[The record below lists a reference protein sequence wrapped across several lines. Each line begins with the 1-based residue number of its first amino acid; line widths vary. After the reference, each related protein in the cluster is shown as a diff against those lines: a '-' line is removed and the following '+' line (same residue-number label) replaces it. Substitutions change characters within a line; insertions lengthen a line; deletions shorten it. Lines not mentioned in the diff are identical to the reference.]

1 MALTKISASVIA
13 ANAIVAAGVAEN
25 SISTSEIATDGVGTL
40 QISDGAVTSGKLE
53 TNVDIAGTLDVTG
66 VLTADSNVVI
76 AGNLTV
82 NGATVT
88 NSSTN
93 TTIADALIEL
103 GTGTTG
109 SPANDA
115 GIVIERGD
123 SDNAFIGWDE
133 SADTFILGTG
143 SFTGASTGNLTI
155 STAPLS
161 VGTLTA
167 SGITYP
173 TSDGSSGQVLKTDGS
188 GNLTFDAQ
196 TAVVDNF
203 TATGDGST
211 TDFDTGI
218 NPGDE
223 VNTWVFI
230 DGVYQQKGEYSYS
243 GSTISFSTAPDSG
256 ATIDVTTGT
265 VGGFASADSVLGVYE
280 TTTTNT
286 DTYTTGISASNE
298 NNTWVFVG
306 GVYQPK
312 DSYTFSSG
320 TLTFDA
326 NTPTG
331 QKLSVT
337 ATKSLS
343 AGSVETNTITANAVT
358 SAKIASNSILS
369 RHIANNSIVGADISA
384 TTQITASTFTGA
396 LTGDVTGNV
405 VGNLTGTIQ
414 TAAQT
419 NITSVGTLSAL
430 TVSGQLTAG
439 GLSYPTSDGTNE
451 QVLQTDGSGN
461 LSFGT
466 ISGTTLNNNT
476 NNYVM
481 TGTGTANTLNGEANL
496 TFDGTSL
503 GVGLTSP
510 QAGLDLGSSAKG
522 TWSSGN
528 VYSYPTGN
536 AYIKIQG
543 TSAEHN
549 WIGIAGAYGATSGSA
564 NLMLQ
569 ANLNNTSQQAG
580 SYIGSEAQSATTAD
594 ITFGKLVGG
603 STTSTNATKS
613 EFMRINSSGNVLIGH
628 TSVVPIRTIN
638 QRVQISG
645 TDQATAGLSLARYQN
660 GAFGPGIHFAKSRNA
675 TVGSHTIVQDG
686 DRLGDI
692 NFYGSDGVDFSNH
705 AATIMCEVDGIPG
718 EDDTPGRLT
727 FHTTEDGSGAATE
740 RLRIDSSGNVGIGTT
755 DPAKELEVAVTGINQ
770 TSTVRIQGTDGNG
783 NGHPLDLKMD
793 GATDSF
799 SVLIGQ
805 GGGGTPDV
813 VLFNGNRNGNVGI
826 GTTSPTSYDNNA
838 AGISSN
844 LVVADSGHSGIIVI
858 SGTSSDAAISF
869 GDGTGT
875 AAYRGAVAYVNS
887 QDALYF
893 KSAGANRMVINS
905 SGYLLLR
912 ATSNT
917 YDVGQFQ
924 LTSAGDLSS
933 MYVTNTGFA
942 SHGNMVAVERGATS
956 AYSFAQYYSSRRPD
970 TGGGDLEFN
979 FRGDGNAYAD
989 GSFNNSGADYAEYFE
1004 SHTGSTIPR
1013 GTSVVLENN
1022 KVRAATS
1029 EDSVADIIGVV
1040 RPKEFGKNS
1049 MVIGNTAWNM
1059 WSDKYLT
1066 DDFNCY
1072 VMEDY
1077 SVVSWNDEGGELVTY
1092 QSDNIPSDVTVPDN
1106 AETNTHDE
1114 NGVKFQRRALNP
1126 NFDNSVTYE
1135 PRENRDEWIIVGL
1148 IGQVQILDGQPTND
1162 RWIKMR
1168 DISDTVKEW
1177 YIR

>member
-343 AGSVETNTITANAVT
+343 AGSVETNSITANAVT

-405 VGNLTGTIQ
+405 
-414 TAAQT
+414 
-419 NITSVGTLSAL
+419 
-430 TVSGQLTAG
+430 
-439 GLSYPTSDGTNE
+439 
-451 QVLQTDGSGN
+451 TDKHN
-461 LSFGT
+461 KCWNFISFD
-466 ISGTTLNNNT
+466 S
-476 NNYVM
+476 
-481 TGTGTANTLNGEANL
+481 
-496 TFDGTSL
+496 F
-503 GVGLTSP
+503 
-510 QAGLDLGSSAKG
+510 
-522 TWSSGN
+522 
-528 VYSYPTGN
+528 
-536 AYIKIQG
+536 
-543 TSAEHN
+543 
-549 WIGIAGAYGATSGSA
+549 
-564 NLMLQ
+564 
-569 ANLNNTSQQAG
+569 
-580 SYIGSEAQSATTAD
+580 
-594 ITFGKLVGG
+594 
-603 STTSTNATKS
+603 
-613 EFMRINSSGNVLIGH
+613 
-628 TSVVPIRTIN
+628 RTIN
-638 QRVQISG
+638 
-645 TDQATAGLSLARYQN
+645 
-660 GAFGPGIHFAKSRNA
+660 SRW
-675 TVGSHTIVQDG
+675 
-686 DRLGDI
+686 
-692 NFYGSDGVDFSNH
+692 
-705 AATIMCEVDGIPG
+705 
-718 EDDTPGRLT
+718 
-727 FHTTEDGSGAATE
+727 
-740 RLRIDSSGNVGIGTT
+740 
-755 DPAKELEVAVTGINQ
+755 
-770 TSTVRIQGTDGNG
+770 
-783 NGHPLDLKMD
+783 
-793 GATDSF
+793 
-799 SVLIGQ
+799 
-805 GGGGTPDV
+805 
-813 VLFNGNRNGNVGI
+813 
-826 GTTSPTSYDNNA
+826 
-838 AGISSN
+838 
-844 LVVADSGHSGIIVI
+844 III
-858 SGTSSDAAISF
+858 
-869 GDGTGT
+869 
-875 AAYRGAVAYVNS
+875 
-887 QDALYF
+887 
-893 KSAGANRMVINS
+893 
-905 SGYLLLR
+905 
-912 ATSNT
+912 
-917 YDVGQFQ
+917 
-924 LTSAGDLSS
+924 
-933 MYVTNTGFA
+933 
-942 SHGNMVAVERGATS
+942 
-956 AYSFAQYYSSRRPD
+956 
-970 TGGGDLEFN
+970 
-979 FRGDGNAYAD
+979 
-989 GSFNNSGADYAEYFE
+989 
-1004 SHTGSTIPR
+1004 
-1013 GTSVVLENN
+1013 
-1022 KVRAATS
+1022 
-1029 EDSVADIIGVV
+1029 
-1040 RPKEFGKNS
+1040 
-1049 MVIGNTAWNM
+1049 
-1059 WSDKYLT
+1059 
-1066 DDFNCY
+1066 
-1072 VMEDY
+1072 
-1077 SVVSWNDEGGELVTY
+1077 
-1092 QSDNIPSDVTVPDN
+1092 
-1106 AETNTHDE
+1106 
-1114 NGVKFQRRALNP
+1114 P
-1126 NFDNSVTYE
+1126 NF
-1135 PRENRDEWIIVGL
+1135 
-1148 IGQVQILDGQPTND
+1148 
-1162 RWIKMR
+1162 
-1168 DISDTVKEW
+1168 
-1177 YIR
+1177 

>member
-167 SGITYP
+167 SGITFP

-343 AGSVETNTITANAVT
+343 AGSVETNSITANAVT

-414 TAAQT
+414 TAAQA
-419 NITSVGTLSAL
+419 NITSLGTLSAL

-451 QVLQTDGSGN
+451 QVLRTDGSGN

-466 ISGTTLNNNT
+466 VSGTTLNNNT

-481 TGTGTANTLNGEANL
+481 TGTGTANTLNGESGL
-496 TFDGTSL
+496 IFDGTNL
-503 GVGLTSP
+503 GIGASSPDQLLQVGSESYGANAIIKTQVDGSDVGNFDS
-510 QAGLDLGSSAKG
+510 GLHMRSHDDNFGGSIVLESRSGTNDIVNFKYHNNSSA
-522 TWSSGN
+522 
-528 VYSYPTGN
+528 
-536 AYIKIQG
+536 
-543 TSAEHN
+543 
-549 WIGIAGAYGATSGSA
+549 GATA
-564 NLMLQ
+564 M
-569 ANLNNTSQQAG
+569 A
-580 SYIGSEAQSATTAD
+580 IDAT
-594 ITFGKLVGG
+594 
-603 STTSTNATKS
+603 
-613 EFMRINSSGNVLIGH
+613 
-628 TSVVPIRTIN
+628 
-638 QRVQISG
+638 
-645 TDQATAGLSLARYQN
+645 
-660 GAFGPGIHFAKSRNA
+660 
-675 TVGSHTIVQDG
+675 
-686 DRLGDI
+686 
-692 NFYGSDGVDFSNH
+692 
-705 AATIMCEVDGIPG
+705 
-718 EDDTPGRLT
+718 
-727 FHTTEDGSGAATE
+727 
-740 RLRIDSSGNVGIGTT
+740 
-755 DPAKELEVAVTGINQ
+755 
-770 TSTVRIQGTDGNG
+770 
-783 NGHPLDLKMD
+783 
-793 GATDSF
+793 
-799 SVLIGQ
+799 
-805 GGGGTPDV
+805 
-813 VLFNGNRNGNVGI
+813 NGNVGI
-826 GTTSPTSYDNNA
+826 GTDSPNGKLDVVGDIKTSGEYVINSGTTAKWTIGQSSDELYFYSVPSGSERMRIDSAGNVGIGTNNPLTTFQVKVATDKNFMVQNALSSTALKVLDDTGNTYTTGTINAGTLIINQDSGGNVGIGKIPNRSRKLEVAGDINLDNGYGLEWEDGGVGIVGSGATDTMTFAAAGAEVMRCVGGGSAGGSLRVGVTGAVGSSNSKLTVVGSWGAFIKATSYANYAPLGLWQNGGSAGATLTYVTLTNNASAAVGSITSVNNTTYYNTSSDYRLKENVDYTWDATTRLKQLKPARFNWISDETNTLVDGFLAHEVQDIVPEAITGVKDGTETNQNCVLNA
-838 AGISSN
+838 AGVQEVKDVTEAEWIAGKLPVLWTENDELPEGVS
-844 LVVADSGHSGIIVI
+844 V
-858 SGTSSDAAISF
+858 
-869 GDGTGT
+869 GDIREE
-875 AAYRGAVAYVNS
+875 AAYASDTTWVAEHT
-887 QDALYF
+887 QD
-893 KSAGANRMVINS
+893 V
-905 SGYLLLR
+905 
-912 ATSNT
+912 
-917 YDVGQFQ
+917 
-924 LTSAGDLSS
+924 
-933 MYVTNTGFA
+933 
-942 SHGNMVAVERGATS
+942 
-956 AYSFAQYYSSRRPD
+956 
-970 TGGGDLEFN
+970 
-979 FRGDGNAYAD
+979 
-989 GSFNNSGADYAEYFE
+989 
-1004 SHTGSTIPR
+1004 
-1013 GTSVVLENN
+1013 
-1022 KVRAATS
+1022 
-1029 EDSVADIIGVV
+1029 
-1040 RPKEFGKNS
+1040 
-1049 MVIGNTAWNM
+1049 
-1059 WSDKYLT
+1059 
-1066 DDFNCY
+1066 
-1072 VMEDY
+1072 
-1077 SVVSWNDEGGELVTY
+1077 Y
-1092 QSDNIPSDVTVPDN
+1092 QSIDQAKLVPLL
-1106 AETNTHDE
+1106 
-1114 NGVKFQRRALNP
+1114 VKTIQELEERITALE
-1126 NFDNSVTYE
+1126 S
-1135 PRENRDEWIIVGL
+1135 
-1148 IGQVQILDGQPTND
+1148 
-1162 RWIKMR
+1162 
-1168 DISDTVKEW
+1168 
-1177 YIR
+1177 

>member
-343 AGSVETNTITANAVT
+343 AGSVETNSITANAVT

-451 QVLQTDGSGN
+451 QVLRTDGSGN

-466 ISGTTLNNNT
+466 VSGTTLNNNT

-481 TGTGTANTLNGEANL
+481 TGTGTANTLNGESGL
-496 TFDGTSL
+496 IFDGTNL
-503 GVGLTSP
+503 GVATNNPDQLLQVGSESYGANAIIKTQVDGSDVGNFDSGLHMRSHDDNFGGSIVLESRSGTNDIINFKYHNNSSAGVTAMAIDATNGKVGIGSTSP
-510 QAGLDLGSSAKG
+510 DELLTLRNAD
-522 TWSSGN
+522 
-528 VYSYPTGN
+528 PTLL
-536 AYIKIQG
+536 IQG
-543 TSAEHN
+543 N
-549 WIGIAGAYGATSGSA
+549 QVSGVHYSEIDFK
-564 NLMLQ
+564 N
-569 ANLNNTSQQAG
+569 QAG
-580 SYIGSEAQSATTAD
+580 SVLGKIGLSYYGGAAEFYRNVPTSWSHVWKVNNSER
-594 ITFGKLVGG
+594 
-603 STTSTNATKS
+603 
-613 EFMRINSSGNVLIGH
+613 MRINSSGNVGINR
-628 TSVVPIRTIN
+628 TSPN
-638 QRVQISG
+638 GLLHMQSNSG
-645 TDQATAGLSLARYQN
+645 TDSALYIQTSATSDDSIINFGDNGSSAIGKILYQHSSDSMQFNTQSSERMRITSTGSVGINETSPDFSGFGSNGGGLELDDVGSSFTAVRLSHGATGDFYMAANTGAAYLWGKANSPLIIGTNNAERIRIQDGTGRMGINTVGIAYSSSEKLSLYNDNFGFGIKAAYTGMGIWN
-660 GAFGPGIHFAKSRNA
+660 TESSGGYIAFA
-675 TVGSHTIVQDG
+675 
-686 DRLGDI
+686 
-692 NFYGSDGVDFSNH
+692 YGSGG
-705 AATIMCEVDGIPG
+705 AAGGSISYSGGTTSYNTSSDYRLKENVNYTWDATTRLKQLKPARFNWIS
-718 EDDTPGRLT
+718 DDTDTLI
-727 FHTTEDGSGAATE
+727 DGFLAHE
-740 RLRIDSSGNVGIGTT
+740 VSSIV
-755 DPAKELEVAVTGINQ
+755 PEAVTGE
-770 TSTVRIQGTDGNG
+770 
-783 NGHPLDLKMD
+783 K
-793 GATDSF
+793 
-799 SVLIGQ
+799 
-805 GGGGTPDV
+805 
-813 VLFNGNRNGNVGI
+813 
-826 GTTSPTSYDNNA
+826 
-838 AGISSN
+838 
-844 LVVADSGHSGIIVI
+844 
-858 SGTSSDAAISF
+858 DAVY
-869 GDGTGT
+869 T
-875 AAYRGAVAYVNS
+875 AEEAEN
-887 QDALYF
+887 
-893 KSAGANRMVINS
+893 SAGAEE
-905 SGYLLLR
+905 
-912 ATSNT
+912 
-917 YDVGQFQ
+917 
-924 LTSAGDLSS
+924 GD
-933 MYVTNTGFA
+933 
-942 SHGNMVAVERGATS
+942 
-956 AYSFAQYYSSRRPD
+956 
-970 TGGGDLEFN
+970 
-979 FRGDGNAYAD
+979 
-989 GSFNNSGADYAEYFE
+989 
-1004 SHTGSTIPR
+1004 I
-1013 GTSVVLENN
+1013 
-1022 KVRAATS
+1022 KVQ
-1029 EDSVADIIGVV
+1029 
-1040 RPKEFGKNS
+1040 
-1049 MVIGNTAWNM
+1049 
-1059 WSDKYLT
+1059 
-1066 DDFNCY
+1066 
-1072 VMEDY
+1072 VM
-1077 SVVSWNDEGGELVTY
+1077 
-1092 QSDNIPSDVTVPDN
+1092 
-1106 AETNTHDE
+1106 
-1114 NGVKFQRRALNP
+1114 
-1126 NFDNSVTYE
+1126 DNSKLV
-1135 PRENRDEWIIVGL
+1135 PL
-1148 IGQVQILDGQPTND
+1148 L
-1162 RWIKMR
+1162 
-1168 DISDTVKEW
+1168 VKTIQELEER
-1177 YIR
+1177 ITALEG

>member
-40 QISDGAVTSGKLE
+40 QISNGAVTSGKLD
-53 TNVDIAGTLDVTG
+53 TNIDIAGTLDVTG

-167 SGITYP
+167 SGITFP

-188 GNLTFDAQ
+188 GTLTFDAQ

-243 GSTISFSTAPDSG
+243 GSTISFSTPPDSG

-343 AGSVETNTITANAVT
+343 AGSVETNSITANAVT

-414 TAAQT
+414 TAAQA
-419 NITSVGTLSAL
+419 NITSLGTLSAL

-439 GLSYPTSDGTNE
+439 GIAYPTSDGTNE
-451 QVLQTDGSGN
+451 QVLRTDGSGN

-481 TGTGTANTLNGEANL
+481 TGTGTANTLNGE
-496 TFDGTSL
+496 S
-503 GVGLTSP
+503 GLTYDGSTLTVTGT
-510 QAGLDLGSSAKG
+510 ATMDGLTVDG
-522 TWSSGN
+522 
-528 VYSYPTGN
+528 
-536 AYIKIQG
+536 
-543 TSAEHN
+543 
-549 WIGIAGAYGATSGSA
+549 GATSPTHVLTGSRAGLLVSIDNQSAATSSGLRVNTASVSA
-564 NLMLQ
+564 N
-569 ANLNNTSQQAG
+569 
-580 SYIGSEAQSATTAD
+580 SYPLWVRSNDTNRLIVKGNGDISFYEDTGTTA
-594 ITFGKLVGG
+594 KLFWDA
-603 STTSTNATKS
+603 SA
-613 EFMRINSSGNVLIGH
+613 E
-628 TSVVPIRTIN
+628 
-638 QRVQISG
+638 
-645 TDQATAGLSLARYQN
+645 SL
-660 GAFGPGIHFAKSRNA
+660 
-675 TVGSHTIVQDG
+675 
-686 DRLGDI
+686 
-692 NFYGSDGVDFSNH
+692 
-705 AATIMCEVDGIPG
+705 
-718 EDDTPGRLT
+718 
-727 FHTTEDGSGAATE
+727 
-740 RLRIDSSGNVGIGTT
+740 
-755 DPAKELEVAVTGINQ
+755 
-770 TSTVRIQGTDGNG
+770 
-783 NGHPLDLKMD
+783 
-793 GATDSF
+793 
-799 SVLIGQ
+799 
-805 GGGGTPDV
+805 
-813 VLFNGNRNGNVGI
+813 GI
-826 GTTSPTSYDNNA
+826 GTTSPAAVLHISKDVGNTELEALRLSNFDPDKPNA
-838 AGISSN
+838 Q
-844 LVVADSGHSGIIVI
+844 VGHAVSLSFELPANDGGNTDGKLAAKIV
-858 SGTSSDAAISF
+858 GT
-869 GDGTGT
+869 
-875 AAYRGAVAYVNS
+875 
-887 QDALYF
+887 
-893 KSAGANRMVINS
+893 AGAN
-905 SGYLLLR
+905 G
-912 ATSNT
+912 
-917 YDVGQFQ
+917 
-924 LTSAGDLSS
+924 
-933 MYVTNTGFA
+933 TNDW
-942 SHGNMVAVERGATS
+942 
-956 AYSFAQYYSSRRPD
+956 Y
-970 TGGGDLEFN
+970 
-979 FRGDGNAYAD
+979 
-989 GSFNNSGADYAEYFE
+989 
-1004 SHTGSTIPR
+1004 TGSPSTNFQGQLDFYTRNDDVLTNQMTI
-1013 GTSVVLENN
+1013 N
-1022 KVRAATS
+1022 
-1029 EDSVADIIGVV
+1029 
-1040 RPKEFGKNS
+1040 
-1049 MVIGNTAWNM
+1049 
-1059 WSDKYLT
+1059 
-1066 DDFNCY
+1066 
-1072 VMEDY
+1072 
-1077 SVVSWNDEGGELVTY
+1077 
-1092 QSDNIPSDVTVPDN
+1092 
-1106 AETNTHDE
+1106 
-1114 NGVKFQRRALNP
+1114 
-1126 NFDNSVTYE
+1126 
-1135 PRENRDEWIIVGL
+1135 
-1148 IGQVQILDGQPTND
+1148 
-1162 RWIKMR
+1162 
-1168 DISDTVKEW
+1168 
-1177 YIR
+1177 

>member
-161 VGTLTA
+161 VGALTA

-280 TTTTNT
+280 ATTTNT
-286 DTYTTGISASNE
+286 DTYATGISASNE

-430 TVSGQLTAG
+430 TVSGNVGIGASTPDYQLHIAG
-439 GLSYPTSDGTNE
+439 GGDLLVEDTGNGSAHIRLRSSNSGTSSSDWKLKTSSNNYFYIDNDTGGAGTAIAIDNSGKVGIGTSNPSSYDGVLNLESSSAPIADFNSTSATGGFIKF
-451 QVLQTDGSGN
+451 QR
-461 LSFGT
+461 
-466 ISGTTLNNNT
+466 SGTTKG
-476 NNYVM
+476 YI
-481 TGTGTANTLNGEANL
+481 GTPAAYMASG
-496 TFDGTSL
+496 
-503 GVGLTSP
+503 GVD
-510 QAGLDLGSSAKG
+510 DLGIRAQ
-522 TWSSGN
+522 GN
-528 VYSYPTGN
+528 FTIATG
-536 AYIKIQG
+536 
-543 TSAEHN
+543 
-549 WIGIAGAYGATSGSA
+549 GA
-564 NLMLQ
+564 N
-569 ANLNNTSQQAG
+569 
-580 SYIGSEAQSATTAD
+580 
-594 ITFGKLVGG
+594 
-603 STTSTNATKS
+603 
-613 EFMRINSSGNVLIGH
+613 
-628 TSVVPIRTIN
+628 
-638 QRVQISG
+638 
-645 TDQATAGLSLARYQN
+645 
-660 GAFGPGIHFAKSRNA
+660 
-675 TVGSHTIVQDG
+675 
-686 DRLGDI
+686 
-692 NFYGSDGVDFSNH
+692 
-705 AATIMCEVDGIPG
+705 
-718 EDDTPGRLT
+718 
-727 FHTTEDGSGAATE
+727 E
-740 RLRIDSSGNVGIGTT
+740 RLRIDSAGKVGIGTSPSEMLHILGGGSGPEIRLENSSGSHYIRAYDNNWNFLANSTNTAMTIRNDGQVEFGGLVGIGTT
-755 DPAKELEVAVTGINQ
+755 IPTEKL
-770 TSTVRIQGTDGNG
+770 TVNG
-783 NGHPLDLKMD
+783 QIAGGF
-793 GATDSF
+793 GATTT
-799 SVLIGQ
+799 
-805 GGGGTPDV
+805 GGTADFNHVTNARSGMGYSLINAQDTNGMGSGTAYYHV
-813 VLFNGNRNGNVGI
+813 VNYEYVNKNGSGNMTQIAIGYNDTRQFMRYRFNG
-826 GTTSPTSYDNNA
+826 TW
-838 AGISSN
+838 SSW
-844 LVVADSGHSGIIVI
+844 HE
-858 SGTSSDAAISF
+858 
-869 GDGTGT
+869 
-875 AAYRGAVAYVNS
+875 
-887 QDALYF
+887 
-893 KSAGANRMVINS
+893 M
-905 SGYLLLR
+905 
-912 ATSNT
+912 
-917 YDVGQFQ
+917 
-924 LTSAGDLSS
+924 
-933 MYVTNTGFA
+933 
-942 SHGNMVAVERGATS
+942 
-956 AYSFAQYYSSRRPD
+956 
-970 TGGGDLEFN
+970 
-979 FRGDGNAYAD
+979 
-989 GSFNNSGADYAEYFE
+989 
-1004 SHTGSTIPR
+1004 
-1013 GTSVVLENN
+1013 
-1022 KVRAATS
+1022 
-1029 EDSVADIIGVV
+1029 
-1040 RPKEFGKNS
+1040 
-1049 MVIGNTAWNM
+1049 
-1059 WSDKYLT
+1059 
-1066 DDFNCY
+1066 
-1072 VMEDY
+1072 
-1077 SVVSWNDEGGELVTY
+1077 
-1092 QSDNIPSDVTVPDN
+1092 
-1106 AETNTHDE
+1106 
-1114 NGVKFQRRALNP
+1114 
-1126 NFDNSVTYE
+1126 
-1135 PRENRDEWIIVGL
+1135 
-1148 IGQVQILDGQPTND
+1148 
-1162 RWIKMR
+1162 
-1168 DISDTVKEW
+1168 
-1177 YIR
+1177 

>member
-167 SGITYP
+167 SGITFP

-343 AGSVETNTITANAVT
+343 AGSVETNSITANAVT

-451 QVLQTDGSGN
+451 QVLRTDGSGN

-466 ISGTTLNNNT
+466 ISGTTINNNT

-481 TGTGTANTLNGEANL
+481 TGTGTANTLNGESGL
-496 TFDGTSL
+496 IFDGTNL
-503 GVGLTSP
+503 GVATNNPDQLLQVGSESYGANAIIKTQVDGSDVGNYDSGLHMRSHDDNFGGSIILESRSGTNDIINFKYHNNSSAGVTAMAIDATNGKVGIGTSSP
-510 QAGLDLGSSAKG
+510 GSYDGVLNLESSSAPIADFNSTSATGGFIKFQRSGTTKGYMGTPAAYMASGGVDDLGIRAQ
-522 TWSSGN
+522 GN
-528 VYSYPTGN
+528 FTISTG
-536 AYIKIQG
+536 
-543 TSAEHN
+543 
-549 WIGIAGAYGATSGSA
+549 GA
-564 NLMLQ
+564 N
-569 ANLNNTSQQAG
+569 
-580 SYIGSEAQSATTAD
+580 
-594 ITFGKLVGG
+594 
-603 STTSTNATKS
+603 
-613 EFMRINSSGNVLIGH
+613 
-628 TSVVPIRTIN
+628 
-638 QRVQISG
+638 
-645 TDQATAGLSLARYQN
+645 
-660 GAFGPGIHFAKSRNA
+660 
-675 TVGSHTIVQDG
+675 
-686 DRLGDI
+686 
-692 NFYGSDGVDFSNH
+692 
-705 AATIMCEVDGIPG
+705 
-718 EDDTPGRLT
+718 
-727 FHTTEDGSGAATE
+727 E
-740 RLRIDSSGNVGIGTT
+740 RLRIDSAGVVYFGPNGSTADPRINRFSNGYDYINSGDNRWLKVGASSGHTNVAFQDGANGITIFETAGAERMRITSNGAIKTPSSVFSQT
-755 DPAKELEVAVTGINQ
+755 DKYHLFTNDQGGEFVQILEHSN
-770 TSTVRIQGTDGNG
+770 TSAADGNG
-783 NGHPLDLKMD
+783 PNGMQISFTGVTPNQTNRFFFRCGDTSAMRIIIDSQGNITNQNGSYGQISDEKLKENIVDASPKLDELMQLEIKNFNFIGDDKKQLGVIAQQVETIFPNLIDERKDTHPTTNEDL
-793 GATDSF
+793 
-799 SVLIGQ
+799 
-805 GGGGTPDV
+805 
-813 VLFNGNRNGNVGI
+813 
-826 GTTSPTSYDNNA
+826 GTTT
-838 AGISSN
+838 
-844 LVVADSGHSGIIVI
+844 
-858 SGTSSDAAISF
+858 
-869 GDGTGT
+869 
-875 AAYRGAVAYVNS
+875 
-887 QDALYF
+887 
-893 KSAGANRMVINS
+893 KSV
-905 SGYLLLR
+905 
-912 ATSNT
+912 
-917 YDVGQFQ
+917 
-924 LTSAGDLSS
+924 
-933 MYVTNTGFA
+933 
-942 SHGNMVAVERGATS
+942 
-956 AYSFAQYYSSRRPD
+956 
-970 TGGGDLEFN
+970 
-979 FRGDGNAYAD
+979 
-989 GSFNNSGADYAEYFE
+989 
-1004 SHTGSTIPR
+1004 
-1013 GTSVVLENN
+1013 
-1022 KVRAATS
+1022 K
-1029 EDSVADIIGVV
+1029 
-1040 RPKEFGKNS
+1040 
-1049 MVIGNTAWNM
+1049 
-1059 WSDKYLT
+1059 
-1066 DDFNCY
+1066 
-1072 VMEDY
+1072 Y
-1077 SVVSWNDEGGELVTY
+1077 SVF
-1092 QSDNIPSDVTVPDN
+1092 VPMLIKAMQEQQTIIEDLQ
-1106 AETNTHDE
+1106 ARIETLE
-1114 NGVKFQRRALNP
+1114 
-1126 NFDNSVTYE
+1126 E
-1135 PRENRDEWIIVGL
+1135 
-1148 IGQVQILDGQPTND
+1148 
-1162 RWIKMR
+1162 
-1168 DISDTVKEW
+1168 
-1177 YIR
+1177 

>member
-109 SPANDA
+109 SPANDT

-280 TTTTNT
+280 TTTTYT

-343 AGSVETNTITANAVT
+343 AGSVETNSITANAVT

-405 VGNLTGTIQ
+405 VGNLTGTVQ

-439 GLSYPTSDGTNE
+439 GIAYPTSDGTNE
-451 QVLQTDGSGN
+451 QVLRTDGSGN

-466 ISGTTLNNNT
+466 ISVTTLNNNT

-481 TGTGTANTLNGEANL
+481 TGTGTANTLNGESGL
-496 TFDGTSL
+496 IFDGTTLIVS
-503 GVGLTSP
+503 GVTRI
-510 QAGLDLGSSAKG
+510 D
-522 TWSSGN
+522 N
-528 VYSYPTGN
+528 
-536 AYIKIQG
+536 
-543 TSAEHN
+543 
-549 WIGIAGAYGATSGSA
+549 
-564 NLMLQ
+564 
-569 ANLNNTSQQAG
+569 
-580 SYIGSEAQSATTAD
+580 SATTPVRLQLNNSGSNDYASIYAD
-594 ITFGKLVGG
+594 
-603 STTSTNATKS
+603 TTSAYKN
-613 EFMRINSSGNVLIGH
+613 LIFN
-628 TSVVPIRTIN
+628 P
-638 QRVQISG
+638 
-645 TDQATAGLSLARYQN
+645 N
-660 GAFGPGIHFAKSRNA
+660 G
-675 TVGSHTIVQDG
+675 
-686 DRLGDI
+686 
-692 NFYGSDGVDFSNH
+692 
-705 AATIMCEVDGIPG
+705 
-718 EDDTPGRLT
+718 
-727 FHTTEDGSGAATE
+727 
-740 RLRIDSSGNVGIGTT
+740 
-755 DPAKELEVAVTGINQ
+755 
-770 TSTVRIQGTDGNG
+770 
-783 NGHPLDLKMD
+783 
-793 GATDSF
+793 
-799 SVLIGQ
+799 
-805 GGGGTPDV
+805 
-813 VLFNGNRNGNVGI
+813 GNVGI
-826 GTTSPTSYDNNA
+826 GTTSPSAGLLTLSGVDGANT
-838 AGISSN
+838 AGIYFNNTTASTGKSYRLN
-844 LVVADSGHSGIIVI
+844 SGNTGEFMLYDI
-858 SGTSSDAAISF
+858 TSS
-869 GDGTGT
+869 
-875 AAYRGAVAYVNS
+875 AYRIFVNT
-887 QDALYF
+887 
-893 KSAGANRMVINS
+893 
-905 SGYLLLR
+905 SG
-912 ATSNT
+912 N
-917 YDVGQFQ
+917 VG
-924 LTSAGDLSS
+924 
-933 MYVTNTGFA
+933 
-942 SHGNMVAVERGATS
+942 
-956 AYSFAQYYSSRRPD
+956 
-970 TGGGDLEFN
+970 
-979 FRGDGNAYAD
+979 
-989 GSFNNSGADYAEYFE
+989 
-1004 SHTGSTIPR
+1004 I
-1013 GTSVVLENN
+1013 
-1022 KVRAATS
+1022 
-1029 EDSVADIIGVV
+1029 
-1040 RPKEFGKNS
+1040 
-1049 MVIGNTAWNM
+1049 
-1059 WSDKYLT
+1059 
-1066 DDFNCY
+1066 
-1072 VMEDY
+1072 
-1077 SVVSWNDEGGELVTY
+1077 
-1092 QSDNIPSDVTVPDN
+1092 
-1106 AETNTHDE
+1106 
-1114 NGVKFQRRALNP
+1114 
-1126 NFDNSVTYE
+1126 
-1135 PRENRDEWIIVGL
+1135 
-1148 IGQVQILDGQPTND
+1148 
-1162 RWIKMR
+1162 
-1168 DISDTVKEW
+1168 
-1177 YIR
+1177 

>member
-343 AGSVETNTITANAVT
+343 AGSVETNSITANAVT

-451 QVLQTDGSGN
+451 QVLRTDGSGN

-466 ISGTTLNNNT
+466 ISGTTINNNT

-481 TGTGTANTLNGEANL
+481 TGTGTANTLNGESGL
-496 TFDGTSL
+496 IFDGTKLSVDATSEGSAITAGL
-503 GVGLTSP
+503 VSGQNVEIGLDRWTGSGSNFHQWQLYTDVDDLQIKNVSNNIKGTAFTSRVNFAANGDISFYEDTGTTAKLYWDASAECLSIGVTGTETDRRFQISSTSP
-510 QAGLDLGSSAKG
+510 STATTQYGIVANPTMSNDVTGSIYNIYSQANVASGASLTNLYSVYIGATGLNGSTITNNYGLYQAGASEKNYFAGNVGIRTTNPQGDLTVSNAGAEGIEFFAASGANINTTQHYNRSGVVYVTNKTIAADHQWFNGGTEAMRILSSGGITFNGDTATANALDDYEEG
-522 TWSSGN
+522 TWTPVYDSNTGLSS
-528 VYSYPTGN
+528 VTG
-536 AYIKIQG
+536 I
-543 TSAEHN
+543 T
-549 WIGIAGAYGATSGSA
+549 GATG
-564 NLMLQ
+564 
-569 ANLNNTSQQAG
+569 
-580 SYIGSEAQSATTAD
+580 YYVKV
-594 ITFGKLVGG
+594 GKL
-603 STTSTNATKS
+603 
-613 EFMRINSSGNVLIGH
+613 
-628 TSVVPIRTIN
+628 
-638 QRVQISG
+638 VQISG
-645 TDQATAGLSLARYQN
+645 FFTMN
-660 GAFGPGIHFAKSRNA
+660 GSSSNNID
-675 TVGSHTIVQDG
+675 DG
-686 DRLGDI
+686 DNIRI
-692 NFYGSDGVDFSNH
+692 S
-705 AATIMCEVDGIPG
+705 GIPYNSEG
-718 EDDTPGRLT
+718 GWNTQP
-727 FHTTEDGSGAATE
+727 
-740 RLRIDSSGNVGIGTT
+740 GTT
-755 DPAKELEVAVTGINQ
+755 YTSNAFVNRGGSWGPTYRYSSYYVIQWVA
-770 TSTVRIQGTDGNG
+770 TS
-783 NGHPLDLKMD
+783 
-793 GATDSF
+793 
-799 SVLIGQ
+799 
-805 GGGGTPDV
+805 
-813 VLFNGNRNGNVGI
+813 
-826 GTTSPTSYDNNA
+826 
-838 AGISSN
+838 GIS
-844 LVVADSGHSGIIVI
+844 
-858 SGTSSDAAISF
+858 AAW
-869 GDGTGT
+869 
-875 AAYRGAVAYVNS
+875 
-887 QDALYF
+887 
-893 KSAGANRMVINS
+893 
-905 SGYLLLR
+905 
-912 ATSNT
+912 
-917 YDVGQFQ
+917 
-924 LTSAGDLSS
+924 AGDEA
-933 MYVTNTGFA
+933 NT
-942 SHGNMVAVERGATS
+942 V
-956 AYSFAQYYSSRRPD
+956 
-970 TGGGDLEFN
+970 
-979 FRGDGNAYAD
+979 
-989 GSFNNSGADYAEYFE
+989 YFQQ
-1004 SHTGSTIPR
+1004 TFKI
-1013 GTSVVLENN
+1013 
-1022 KVRAATS
+1022 A
-1029 EDSVADIIGVV
+1029 
-1040 RPKEFGKNS
+1040 
-1049 MVIGNTAWNM
+1049 
-1059 WSDKYLT
+1059 
-1066 DDFNCY
+1066 
-1072 VMEDY
+1072 
-1077 SVVSWNDEGGELVTY
+1077 
-1092 QSDNIPSDVTVPDN
+1092 
-1106 AETNTHDE
+1106 
-1114 NGVKFQRRALNP
+1114 
-1126 NFDNSVTYE
+1126 
-1135 PRENRDEWIIVGL
+1135 
-1148 IGQVQILDGQPTND
+1148 
-1162 RWIKMR
+1162 
-1168 DISDTVKEW
+1168 
-1177 YIR
+1177 

>member
-343 AGSVETNTITANAVT
+343 AGSVETNSITANAVT

-451 QVLQTDGSGN
+451 QVLRTDGSGN

-481 TGTGTANTLNGEANL
+481 TGTGTANTLNGESGL
-496 TFDGTSL
+496 IFDGTNLLVGTTDAGYPDFGDNLTIADTGHSGMTIRSGTSSNGTLYFSDATGTGSGTFAGKIAYEHSNNKMLFSTNSL
-503 GVGLTSP
+503 NRL
-510 QAGLDLGSSAKG
+510 AID
-522 TWSSGN
+522 SSGN
-528 VYSYPTGN
+528 VGIGMTAPTAVGN
-536 AYIKIQG
+536 YKVLQLQGNSTTNGGMIRIETSDG
-543 TSAEHN
+543 TSGVARFY
-549 WIGIAGAYGATSGSA
+549 AGSGSTVLESNSNTPLAFGTNATTRMTIDTSGNVGIGTSSPSDYYANKFVVSA
-564 NLMLQ
+564 GY
-569 ANLNNTSQQAG
+569 ADGITIA
-580 SYIGSEAQSATTAD
+580 ASATTYLNYLMFAD
-594 ITFGKLVGG
+594 T
-603 STTSTNATKS
+603 TTSA
-613 EFMRINSSGNVLIGH
+613 GQGWIGYYH
-628 TSVVPIRTIN
+628 
-638 QRVQISG
+638 
-645 TDQATAGLSLARYQN
+645 N
-660 GAFGPGIHFAKSRNA
+660 GDA
-675 TVGSHTIVQDG
+675 
-686 DRLGDI
+686 
-692 NFYGSDGVDFSNH
+692 
-705 AATIMCEVDGIPG
+705 
-718 EDDTPGRLT
+718 LT
-727 FHTTEDGSGAATE
+727 FASNSAE
-740 RLRIDSSGNVGIGTT
+740 RMRIDSSGNVGIGKT
-755 DPAKELEVAVTGINQ
+755 PNRSRKLEVAGTMNLDDGSEYEWGDGSISIGGNSSTDIMTFATAGTESMRI
-770 TSTVRIQGTDGNG
+770 TSTG
-783 NGHPLDLKMD
+783 K
-793 GATDSF
+793 
-799 SVLIGQ
+799 
-805 GGGGTPDV
+805 
-813 VLFNGNRNGNVGI
+813 VGI
-826 GTTSPTSYDNNA
+826 GTTNPSDNHLSISFEDSTTYSGTTAQTGNGIFVNNRHYTTTEGFSQIRLGVSGDSGSSYARLVAIEPGQAQSDFAICLRN
-838 AGISSN
+838 GSTYFERFRLQGSSGN
-844 LVVADSGHSGIIVI
+844 LVIGG
-858 SGTSSDAAISF
+858 
-869 GDGTGT
+869 
-875 AAYRGAVAYVNS
+875 
-887 QDALYF
+887 
-893 KSAGANRMVINS
+893 
-905 SGYLLLR
+905 
-912 ATSNT
+912 
-917 YDVGQFQ
+917 
-924 LTSAGDLSS
+924 SAGD
-933 MYVTNTGFA
+933 A
-942 SHGNMVAVERGATS
+942 SRSIIVDPV
-956 AYSFAQYYSSRRPD
+956 
-970 TGGGDLEFN
+970 
-979 FRGDGNAYAD
+979 
-989 GSFNNSGADYAEYFE
+989 NNSGEYKGFRFR
-1004 SHTGSTIPR
+1004 TGT
-1013 GTSVVLENN
+1013 NN
-1022 KVRAATS
+1022 GQPHVGSFWEVHDTTNPELGMKLGSNLYFYMATN
-1029 EDSVADIIGVV
+1029 GVMS
-1040 RPKEFGKNS
+1040 G
-1049 MVIGNTAWNM
+1049 
-1059 WSDKYLT
+1059 
-1066 DDFNCY
+1066 DFNDTSDRNLKENI
-1072 VMEDY
+1072 V
-1077 SVVSWNDEGGELVTY
+1077 NLEGGLSVINQLQPRTFDWKD
-1092 QSDNIPSDVTVPDN
+1092 QSKGDGHAGFIAQEVEEILPNDVSGTDWYEGLYDTDKPAKAIN
-1106 AETNTHDE
+1106 ATAILAHAVKAIQEQQTLIEAQATTITDLTNRIETLE
-1114 NGVKFQRRALNP
+1114 G
-1126 NFDNSVTYE
+1126 
-1135 PRENRDEWIIVGL
+1135 
-1148 IGQVQILDGQPTND
+1148 
-1162 RWIKMR
+1162 
-1168 DISDTVKEW
+1168 
-1177 YIR
+1177 

>member
-82 NGATVT
+82 NGTTVT

-188 GNLTFDAQ
+188 GSLTFDAQ

-343 AGSVETNTITANAVT
+343 AGSVETNSITANAVT

-439 GLSYPTSDGTNE
+439 SLTVDTDTFYVDSTNNRVGIGMTSPSESLETTGNIFINAP
-451 QVLQTDGSGN
+451 SGN
-461 LSFGT
+461 PNLTIKTAGTGNNPFVQYRAGDNVVFDNMLVASVATDYWRVGYGASGT
-466 ISGTTLNNNT
+466 IT
-476 NNYVM
+476 
-481 TGTGTANTLNGEANL
+481 
-496 TFDGTSL
+496 D
-503 GVGLTSP
+503 
-510 QAGLDLGSSAKG
+510 
-522 TWSSGN
+522 
-528 VYSYPTGN
+528 
-536 AYIKIQG
+536 
-543 TSAEHN
+543 
-549 WIGIAGAYGATSGSA
+549 
-564 NLMLQ
+564 
-569 ANLNNTSQQAG
+569 
-580 SYIGSEAQSATTAD
+580 
-594 ITFGKLVGG
+594 
-603 STTSTNATKS
+603 
-613 EFMRINSSGNVLIGH
+613 EF
-628 TSVVPIRTIN
+628 
-638 QRVQISG
+638 
-645 TDQATAGLSLARYQN
+645 LAV
-660 GAFGPGIHFAKSRNA
+660 
-675 TVGSHTIVQDG
+675 T
-686 DRLGDI
+686 
-692 NFYGSDGVDFSNH
+692 
-705 AATIMCEVDGIPG
+705 
-718 EDDTPGRLT
+718 
-727 FHTTEDGSGAATE
+727 
-740 RLRIDSSGNVGIGTT
+740 SSGNVGIGTSS
-755 DPAKELEVAVTGINQ
+755 PPHK
-770 TSTVRIQGTDGNG
+770 
-783 NGHPLDLKMD
+783 
-793 GATDSF
+793 F
-799 SVLIGQ
+799 SVFGTGAGNATVQIEGEGGADPYINFLANNTQHWSIGIDDSDSDKFKISEYSALGTNDYLVVDTSGNVGIGLASPIDSKLVIKEVPATIVGGNAIHGSTMKGIKLISTLNGDQSNGIWFGTNGSHWAGISGQ
-805 GGGGTPDV
+805 RKNSLSGWGTNLSFYTHENATTD
-813 VLFNGNRNGNVGI
+813 LTYARERMTIDSEGNVGI
-826 GTTSPTSYDNNA
+826 GTSSPST
-838 AGISSN
+838 
-844 LVVADSGHSGIIVI
+844 LVDIV
-858 SGTSSDAAISF
+858 
-869 GDGTGT
+869 GTGT
-875 AAYRGAVAYVNS
+875 DLLRLTAPTQSVVRISRTSGAELDVSTTAS
-887 QDALYF
+887 QALIRTNTNHPIDF
-893 KSAGANRMVINS
+893 LTNGSQRMRIDSAGYVGMGVTNPGVYSSRLVLNS
-905 SGYLLLR
+905 LG
-912 ATSNT
+912 T
-917 YDVGQFQ
+917 YTLWQ
-924 LTSAGDLSS
+924 TSAGVTRGVFGSSESGGQNWTYSTAGTGNYGSANGDLYWQNGSNYTF
-933 MYVTNTGFA
+933 MYFDQSASTVVGDFVDTSDVGLKENIVDTTDGLSKLLQLQPRKFDWKEENKANQVNGFIAQEVETVLPNEVSGEDYDETSETGASKAINTSGILA
-942 SHGNMVAVERGATS
+942 VAVKAIQE
-956 AYSFAQYYSSRRPD
+956 QQIIIDDLKSRIE
-970 TGGGDLEFN
+970 TLE
-979 FRGDGNAYAD
+979 
-989 GSFNNSGADYAEYFE
+989 E
-1004 SHTGSTIPR
+1004 
-1013 GTSVVLENN
+1013 
-1022 KVRAATS
+1022 
-1029 EDSVADIIGVV
+1029 
-1040 RPKEFGKNS
+1040 
-1049 MVIGNTAWNM
+1049 
-1059 WSDKYLT
+1059 
-1066 DDFNCY
+1066 
-1072 VMEDY
+1072 
-1077 SVVSWNDEGGELVTY
+1077 
-1092 QSDNIPSDVTVPDN
+1092 
-1106 AETNTHDE
+1106 
-1114 NGVKFQRRALNP
+1114 
-1126 NFDNSVTYE
+1126 
-1135 PRENRDEWIIVGL
+1135 
-1148 IGQVQILDGQPTND
+1148 
-1162 RWIKMR
+1162 
-1168 DISDTVKEW
+1168 
-1177 YIR
+1177 

>member
-167 SGITYP
+167 SGITFP

-280 TTTTNT
+280 ATTTNT

-343 AGSVETNTITANAVT
+343 AGSVETNSITANAVT

-451 QVLQTDGSGN
+451 QVLRTDGSGN

-481 TGTGTANTLNGEANL
+481 TGTGTANTLNGESGL
-496 TFDGTSL
+496 IFDGTNL
-503 GVGLTSP
+503 GVATNNPDQLLQVGSESYGANAIIKTQVDGSDVGNFDSGLHMRSHDDNFGGSIILESRSGTN
-510 QAGLDLGSSAKG
+510 DIINFKYHNNSSAG
-522 TWSSGN
+522 VT
-528 VYSYPTGN
+528 
-536 AYIKIQG
+536 AMAID
-543 TSAEHN
+543 
-549 WIGIAGAYGATSGSA
+549 AT
-564 NLMLQ
+564 
-569 ANLNNTSQQAG
+569 
-580 SYIGSEAQSATTAD
+580 
-594 ITFGKLVGG
+594 
-603 STTSTNATKS
+603 
-613 EFMRINSSGNVLIGH
+613 
-628 TSVVPIRTIN
+628 
-638 QRVQISG
+638 
-645 TDQATAGLSLARYQN
+645 
-660 GAFGPGIHFAKSRNA
+660 
-675 TVGSHTIVQDG
+675 
-686 DRLGDI
+686 
-692 NFYGSDGVDFSNH
+692 
-705 AATIMCEVDGIPG
+705 
-718 EDDTPGRLT
+718 
-727 FHTTEDGSGAATE
+727 
-740 RLRIDSSGNVGIGTT
+740 
-755 DPAKELEVAVTGINQ
+755 
-770 TSTVRIQGTDGNG
+770 
-783 NGHPLDLKMD
+783 
-793 GATDSF
+793 
-799 SVLIGQ
+799 
-805 GGGGTPDV
+805 
-813 VLFNGNRNGNVGI
+813 NGNVGI
-826 GTTSPTSYDNNA
+826 GADSPGSILDIRETNSGGVGPTLSLINGASVANGNAVDINMAGNPGGGALAPTGRIRLTENASAIPTLGFHLYDGANLGECMTLHHQGGTTLKLSSYASMFRLKSGAGAVFGHNVEASNNA
-838 AGISSN
+838 NEIIQSNTGYYGSFIKMYYNKGIAFHTMSSAGTIGDVIDSPSVSGTERMRIDASGNVLVGKTTQDLSTEGISINPLGYIQVTESASPALYLN
-844 LVVADSGHSGIIVI
+844 RLSTDGSIVNFYKD
-858 SGTSSDAAISF
+858 GTSVGSINAAS
-869 GDGTGT
+869 
-875 AAYRGAVAYVNS
+875 
-887 QDALYF
+887 
-893 KSAGANRMVINS
+893 
-905 SGYLLLR
+905 
-912 ATSNT
+912 
-917 YDVGQFQ
+917 
-924 LTSAGDLSS
+924 
-933 MYVTNTGFA
+933 
-942 SHGNMVAVERGATS
+942 
-956 AYSFAQYYSSRRPD
+956 
-970 TGGGDLEFN
+970 TGGGSIIIGNDSSGIM
-979 FRGDGNAYAD
+979 FRGDLTGSAFIPANPSTNAQVDNSLDIGHSAIRFDDIYATNGTIQTSD
-989 GSFNNSGADYAEYFE
+989 RNEKQDIEALTDAETRVAVAAKGLLRKFRWQSAVEEKGDEARIHFGIIAQDLQDAFTAEGLDAGDYAMFI
-1004 SHTGSTIPR
+1004 SST
-1013 GTSVVLENN
+1013 
-1022 KVRAATS
+1022 
-1029 EDSVADIIGVV
+1029 
-1040 RPKEFGKNS
+1040 
-1049 MVIGNTAWNM
+1049 W
-1059 WSDKYLT
+1059 T
-1066 DDFNCY
+1066 DDDG
-1072 VMEDY
+1072 VEQTRLGVRY
-1077 SVVSWNDEGGELVTY
+1077 SELL
-1092 QSDNIPSDVTVPDN
+1092 
-1106 AETNTHDE
+1106 A
-1114 NGVKFQRRALNP
+1114 F
-1126 NFDNSVTYE
+1126 
-1135 PRENRDEWIIVGL
+1135 IIAA
-1148 IGQVQILDGQPTND
+1148 I
-1162 RWIKMR
+1162 
-1168 DISDTVKEW
+1168 
-1177 YIR
+1177 

>member
-40 QISDGAVTSGKLE
+40 QISDGAVTSGKLD
-53 TNVDIAGTLDVTG
+53 TNIDIAGTLDVTG

-286 DTYTTGISASNE
+286 DTYATGISASNE

-331 QKLSVT
+331 QKLSVV
-337 ATKSLS
+337 ATK
-343 AGSVETNTITANAVT
+343 TITAGAVDTSTLAANAVT

-414 TAAQT
+414 TAAQA
-419 NITSVGTLSAL
+419 NITSLGTLSAL

-451 QVLQTDGSGN
+451 QVLRTDGSGN

-496 TFDGTSL
+496 TFDGSNL
-503 GVGLTSP
+503 NLNATSP
-510 QAGLDLGSSAKG
+510 SITIESAS
-522 TWSSGN
+522 TQDS
-528 VYSYPTGN
+528 
-536 AYIKIQG
+536 KILFIEDG
-543 TSAEHN
+543 VSAVSIFYE
-549 WIGIAGAYGATSGSA
+549 GSA
-564 NLMLQ
+564 GSGQ
-569 ANLNNTSQQAG
+569 ANNLNIRRELS
-580 SYIGSEAQSATTAD
+580 GSEANLV
-594 ITFGKLVGG
+594 TFGLDGNVGIGATNPNISGFSKALTIDSSESGIELSSSGTIQAMFAANTQGATIHGVGSSGIRMFTSASG
-603 STTSTNATKS
+603 STT
-613 EFMRINSSGNVLIGH
+613 
-628 TSVVPIRTIN
+628 
-638 QRVQISG
+638 
-645 TDQATAGLSLARYQN
+645 
-660 GAFGPGIHFAKSRNA
+660 
-675 TVGSHTIVQDG
+675 
-686 DRLGDI
+686 
-692 NFYGSDGVDFSNH
+692 
-705 AATIMCEVDGIPG
+705 
-718 EDDTPGRLT
+718 
-727 FHTTEDGSGAATE
+727 E
-740 RLRIDSSGNVGIGTT
+740 RMRIDSSGRVGINTSSPDSTATLHIKSNSEGTSGDAVVIIEADQDNNNENDNPRLEFWQDGRAVKAVLGYDDNDFQIFNMYGAGQLEFGTSGTT
-755 DPAKELEVAVTGINQ
+755 RMT
-770 TSTVRIQGTDGNG
+770 
-783 NGHPLDLKMD
+783 
-793 GATDSF
+793 
-799 SVLIGQ
+799 
-805 GGGGTPDV
+805 
-813 VLFNGNRNGNVGI
+813 
-826 GTTSPTSYDNNA
+826 
-838 AGISSN
+838 ISSGGN
-844 LVVADSGHSGIIVI
+844 IGAP
-858 SGTSSDAAISF
+858 
-869 GDGTGT
+869 TGT
-875 AAYRGAVAYVNS
+875 NIYNASDERLKQNISTLSNS
-887 QDALYF
+887 LD
-893 KSAGANRMVINS
+893 VIN
-905 SGYLLLR
+905 
-912 ATSNT
+912 
-917 YDVGQFQ
+917 
-924 LTSAGDLSS
+924 
-933 MYVTNTGFA
+933 
-942 SHGNMVAVERGATS
+942 
-956 AYSFAQYYSSRRPD
+956 
-970 TGGGDLEFN
+970 
-979 FRGDGNAYAD
+979 
-989 GSFNNSGADYAEYFE
+989 
-1004 SHTGSTIPR
+1004 
-1013 GTSVVLENN
+1013 
-1022 KVRAATS
+1022 
-1029 EDSVADIIGVV
+1029 
-1040 RPKEFGKNS
+1040 
-1049 MVIGNTAWNM
+1049 
-1059 WSDKYLT
+1059 
-1066 DDFNCY
+1066 
-1072 VMEDY
+1072 
-1077 SVVSWNDEGGELVTY
+1077 
-1092 QSDNIPSDVTVPDN
+1092 
-1106 AETNTHDE
+1106 
-1114 NGVKFQRRALNP
+1114 ALNP
-1126 NFDNSVTYE
+1126 VQFNWIDNFEES
-1135 PRENRDEWIIVGL
+1135 ENGKNLYGFVAQEVQDVFPDAVESFGTGNAIEVDGTVIENPLTVRDKFFIPVLVKALQEQQTIIDDL
-1148 IGQVQILDGQPTND
+1148 KSRIEAL
-1162 RWIKMR
+1162 
-1168 DISDTVKEW
+1168 EE
-1177 YIR
+1177 

>member
-343 AGSVETNTITANAVT
+343 AGSVETNSITANAVT

-414 TAAQT
+414 TSAQT

-451 QVLQTDGSGN
+451 QVLRTDGSGN

-466 ISGTTLNNNT
+466 VSGTTINNNT

-481 TGTGTANTLNGEANL
+481 TGTGTANTLNGE
-496 TFDGTSL
+496 S
-503 GVGLTSP
+503 GLTYDGSTLDITGTVTADGLTVDGDTINFNTSAGDLDI
-510 QAGLDLGSSAKG
+510 QALGGSSNQIEG
-522 TWSSGN
+522 SG
-528 VYSYPTGN
+528 S
-536 AYIKIQG
+536 IKIKAAGGSVDLING
-543 TSAEHN
+543 TTEV
-549 WIGIAGAYGATSGSA
+549 
-564 NLMLQ
+564 L
-569 ANLNNTSQQAG
+569 
-580 SYIGSEAQSATTAD
+580 
-594 ITFGKLVGG
+594 
-603 STTSTNATKS
+603 STTSTGINVTGTATMDGLTVNSGATNTVASFTSTDIGAYLNVTDQYQTGRLNAT
-613 EFMRINSSGNVLIGH
+613 G
-628 TSVVPIRTIN
+628 SVFKIEADPDNLYASTALAFT
-638 QRVQISG
+638 
-645 TDQATAGLSLARYQN
+645 TDG
-660 GAFGPGIHFAKSRNA
+660 
-675 TVGSHTIVQDG
+675 
-686 DRLGDI
+686 
-692 NFYGSDGVDFSNH
+692 
-705 AATIMCEVDGIPG
+705 
-718 EDDTPGRLT
+718 
-727 FHTTEDGSGAATE
+727 TE
-740 RLRIDSSGNVGIGTT
+740 RMRIDST
-755 DPAKELEVAVTGINQ
+755 
-770 TSTVRIQGTDGNG
+770 
-783 NGHPLDLKMD
+783 
-793 GATDSF
+793 
-799 SVLIGQ
+799 
-805 GGGGTPDV
+805 
-813 VLFNGNRNGNVGI
+813 GNVGI
-826 GTTSPTSYDNNA
+826 GTTSPDRLLEVSHDLNAHTPALRLTGTSTSGYAAGLEWYSGYGPKQTTTMYSTASGSQGGEFWMENRNQDSNSLKRVWHISNTARHTFHGQHNGDSTGHFLFTNSVYDATSTNCTLAVQNGGTFIQIMGWSTLGARIGTRTGGWNSNSGGDVYLTSYSEKLYLESTTRTT
-838 AGISSN
+838 GI
-844 LVVADSGHSGIIVI
+844 H
-858 SGTSSDAAISF
+858 
-869 GDGTGT
+869 
-875 AAYRGAVAYVNS
+875 
-887 QDALYF
+887 
-893 KSAGANRMVINS
+893 NRR
-905 SGYLLLR
+905 LKL
-912 ATSNT
+912 
-917 YDVGQFQ
+917 
-924 LTSAGDLSS
+924 
-933 MYVTNTGFA
+933 
-942 SHGNMVAVERGATS
+942 H
-956 AYSFAQYYSSRRPD
+956 
-970 TGGGDLEFN
+970 
-979 FRGDGNAYAD
+979 
-989 GSFNNSGADYAEYFE
+989 
-1004 SHTGSTIPR
+1004 
-1013 GTSVVLENN
+1013 
-1022 KVRAATS
+1022 K
-1029 EDSVADIIGVV
+1029 
-1040 RPKEFGKNS
+1040 K
-1049 MVIGNTAWNM
+1049 
-1059 WSDKYLT
+1059 
-1066 DDFNCY
+1066 
-1072 VMEDY
+1072 
-1077 SVVSWNDEGGELVTY
+1077 
-1092 QSDNIPSDVTVPDN
+1092 
-1106 AETNTHDE
+1106 
-1114 NGVKFQRRALNP
+1114 
-1126 NFDNSVTYE
+1126 
-1135 PRENRDEWIIVGL
+1135 
-1148 IGQVQILDGQPTND
+1148 
-1162 RWIKMR
+1162 
-1168 DISDTVKEW
+1168 
-1177 YIR
+1177 

>member
-40 QISDGAVTSGKLE
+40 QISDGAVTSGKLD
-53 TNVDIAGTLDVTG
+53 TNIDIAGTLDVTG

-167 SGITYP
+167 SGITFP

-343 AGSVETNTITANAVT
+343 AGSVETNSITANAVT

-451 QVLQTDGSGN
+451 QVLRTDGSGN

-466 ISGTTLNNNT
+466 ISGTTINNNT
-476 NNYVM
+476 NNYVI
-481 TGTGTANTLNGEANL
+481 TGTGTANTLNGE
-496 TFDGTSL
+496 S
-503 GVGLTSP
+503 GLTYDGSTLDVTGTVTTD
-510 QAGLDLGSSAKG
+510 GL
-522 TWSSGN
+522 TVNPSSGD
-528 VYSYPTGN
+528 G
-536 AYIKIQG
+536 
-543 TSAEHN
+543 
-549 WIGIAGAYGATSGSA
+549 
-564 NLMLQ
+564 
-569 ANLNNTSQQAG
+569 
-580 SYIGSEAQSATTAD
+580 
-594 ITFGKLVGG
+594 
-603 STTSTNATKS
+603 
-613 EFMRINSSGNVLIGH
+613 VL
-628 TSVVPIRTIN
+628 TI
-638 QRVQISG
+638 
-645 TDQATAGLSLARYQN
+645 QN
-660 GAFGPGIHFAKSRNA
+660 GADTQ
-675 TVGSHTIVQDG
+675 TV
-686 DRLGDI
+686 
-692 NFYGSDGVDFSNH
+692 
-705 AATIMCEVDGIPG
+705 
-718 EDDTPGRLT
+718 
-727 FHTTEDGSGAATE
+727 
-740 RLRIDSSGNVGIGTT
+740 RIDQNSIRTTTNSDISLFTNGNFNQLFLKQSTSNVGIGTNNPQGDLT
-755 DPAKELEVAVTGINQ
+755 VSNAGAEGIEFFAASGGNINSTQHYNRSSSVYVTNKTIAADHQWFNGGTERMKLDSNGQLLISGNENVPTTPAATLHVNQ
-770 TSTVRIQGTDGNG
+770 NTSGAGNV
-783 NGHPLDLKMD
+783 N
-793 GATDSF
+793 
-799 SVLIGQ
+799 VLIESNAPNL
-805 GGGGTPDV
+805 T
-813 VLFNGNRNGNVGI
+813 FYEKN
-826 GTTSPTSYDNNA
+826 TTNKNW
-838 AGISSN
+838 
-844 LVVADSGHSGIIVI
+844 
-858 SGTSSDAAISF
+858 
-869 GDGTGT
+869 
-875 AAYRGAVAYVNS
+875 
-887 QDALYF
+887 
-893 KSAGANRMVINS
+893 
-905 SGYLLLR
+905 
-912 ATSNT
+912 
-917 YDVGQFQ
+917 QFFHN
-924 LTSAGDLSS
+924 AGDLSIKHVNDS
-933 MYVTNTGFA
+933 IADIFTSITFYDN
-942 SHGNMVAVERGATS
+942 GNIGA
-956 AYSFAQYYSSRRPD
+956 P
-970 TGGGDLEFN
+970 
-979 FRGDGNAYAD
+979 
-989 GSFNNSGADYAEYFE
+989 
-1004 SHTGSTIPR
+1004 TGSNIYNASDQR
-1013 GTSVVLENN
+1013 LKKNITSLTEGI
-1022 KVRAATS
+1022 S
-1029 EDSVADIIGVV
+1029 II
-1040 RPKEFGKNS
+1040 N
-1049 MVIGNTAWNM
+1049 
-1059 WSDKYLT
+1059 
-1066 DDFNCY
+1066 
-1072 VMEDY
+1072 
-1077 SVVSWNDEGGELVTY
+1077 
-1092 QSDNIPSDVTVPDN
+1092 
-1106 AETNTHDE
+1106 
-1114 NGVKFQRRALNP
+1114 ALNP
-1126 NFDNSVTYE
+1126 VKFNWMDNFVKTENDKTMYGFIAQEVQEVFSDAVENFINSTIDVNGT
-1135 PRENRDEWIIVGL
+1135 PVENPLRVNEKFMIPVLVKALQEQQIIIDDL
-1148 IGQVQILDGQPTND
+1148 KSRIEAL
-1162 RWIKMR
+1162 
-1168 DISDTVKEW
+1168 EE
-1177 YIR
+1177 